1 MSPTQAFAASGARP
15 LRIGLTGG
23 IASGKSTVAELFKAL
38 GIAVIDADQ
47 IAREVVA
54 PGTPLLHALIERF
67 GRALLLPDGSL
78 DRRALRALVFADPA
92 ARRELEALLHPAI
105 RARTEALSARAPGPY
120 QIHVVPL
127 LIETHAAE
135 RYDRILVVDCDESL
149 QLARLMQRD
158 GMTAD
163 QAGAM
168 LAAQGS
174 RAARLA
180 AADDVIVNTGAA
192 DLLPPAVAAL
202 HKKYLALPTA

>member
-1 MSPTQAFAASGARP
+1 MSPTQTFAESGARP

-54 PGTPLLHALIERF
+54 PGTALLHALIERF
-67 GRALLLPDGSL
+67 GRELLLSDGSL
-78 DRRALRALVFADPA
+78 DRRALRARVFADPA

-105 RARTEALSARAPGPY
+105 RARTEALSAQAHGPY

-127 LIETHAAE
+127 LIETRAAD
-135 RYDRILVVDCDESL
+135 RYERILVVDCDESL

-163 QAGAM
+163 QARAM

-202 HKKYLALPTA
+202 HQKYLALSRA